1 MSKYYGKILLII
13 IFSIMIYIILYN
25 NIERYKVQ
33 TFSCDISNLCFI
45 LVRHVVS
52 EETNNYWKESYKCI
66 RKYYPKNKII
76 IIDDNSP
83 YLEIGKIPDDVILIN
98 SEYPKRGELLLY
110 YYFHKYKFAKNAVL
124 LHDSVFLHSKIDL
137 SKMVN
142 FQPLWTFD
150 PYKYD
155 FVDHYNDL
163 IFIFNKLNK
172 MHILRE
178 AYNKNNNFNWK
189 GCFGGMSV
197 INWNFLDKIE
207 TKYNL
212 FNNLLEHINSR
223 KYRMLLERIFPIF
236 FTLELGQQ
244 PSIYGDIF
252 SYGWGLTFNDYLQ
265 KMPRKIEKVW
275 TGR

>member
-1 MSKYYGKILLII
+1 MDKYSKILLVI
-13 IFSIMIYIILYN
+13 IFFVIAYIYLNN
-25 NIERYKVQ
+25 NIKSE
-33 TFSCDISNLCFI
+33 TFLCDSDNLCFI
-45 LVRHVVS
+45 LVRHVIS
-52 EETNNYWKESYKCI
+52 EKTNNYWKENYRCI
-66 RKYYPKNKII
+66 RNYYPTNKII

-83 YLEIGKIPDDVILIN
+83 YLEIGKTPDDVILIK

-137 SKMVN
+137 SKMKN
-142 FQPLWTFD
+142 FQPLWTFE

-155 FVDHYNDL
+155 SEHRNDL

-172 MHILRE
+172 MNILEE

-223 KYRMLLERIFPIF
+223 RYRMLLERIFPIF
-236 FTLELGQQ
+236 FTLELEQQ
-244 PSIYGDIF
+244 PSIYGDIHK
-252 SYGWGLTFNDYLQ
+252 YGWGLSYNNYLQ
-265 KMPRKIEKVW
+265 KRPRKIEKVW